1 MKNMRLKLARVEM
14 NLSQEELAAK
24 VNVTRPTI
32 NLLEGGKFNPSLQ
45 LCIRICKVL
54 NKTRFILGGG
64 QLMKTT
70 IHCDERITNIRHTI
84 YVKLFWGIIIA
95 NELTYLLDYF
105 FKTSLN
111 DWVIP
116 LAPDVL
122 IIWMSIKG
130 VLFNGT
136 QHFPLWCWLFALCY
150 SSLNTIIVFVESF
163 QIDTVF
169 YLEQINQRIIVS
181 LIFLTVYFL
190 VVLLFFYISYRIAI
204 RKIKKLSTDI

>member
-1 MKNMRLKLARVEM
+1 
-14 NLSQEELAAK
+14 
-24 VNVTRPTI
+24 
-32 NLLEGGKFNPSLQ
+32 
-45 LCIRICKVL
+45 
-54 NKTRFILGGG
+54 
-64 QLMKTT
+64 MKTT

-111 DWVIP
+111 GWVIP

-169 YLEQINQRIIVS
+169 YLEQINYCLLNISNCLFPWSIV
-181 LIFLTVYFL
+181 IFLHFL
-190 VVLLFFYISYRIAI
+190 SYCY
-204 RKIKKLSTDI
+204 KKN